1 MKITRFGVSVDD
13 ELLKRFDRF
22 VADRGFPT
30 RSEAIKNLMLEA
42 IAREEWTKGD
52 EVAGSVT
59 FSYDHHKPGVVE
71 KLLQAQHDFGESIVC
86 SQHAHLTHSECLET
100 IVVRGK
106 SKQIEE
112 FLNRLRHIKGLNNVA
127 LTVAY
132 SDVR

>member
-1 MKITRFGVSVDD
+1 MKTTRFGVSVDD

-71 KLLQAQHDFGESIVC
+71 KL
-86 SQHAHLTHSECLET
+86 HSVFCRRVMPRVTTYVLFIRT
-100 IVVRGK
+100 K
-106 SKQIEE
+106 
-112 FLNRLRHIKGLNNVA
+112 F
-127 LTVAY
+127 
-132 SDVR
+132 